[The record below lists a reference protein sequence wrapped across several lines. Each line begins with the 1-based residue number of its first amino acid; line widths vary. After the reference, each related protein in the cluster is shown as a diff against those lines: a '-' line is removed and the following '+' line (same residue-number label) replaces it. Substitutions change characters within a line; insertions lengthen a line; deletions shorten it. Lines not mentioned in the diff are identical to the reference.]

1 MVERKAT
8 HAGSW
13 YSADAKKLE
22 RELSKWFNNVNL
34 SSSKDSSYDYL
45 NLQLIPKAII
55 APHAGYKYCGQTAA
69 FAYKAMQPSQPKR
82 IFILGPSH
90 HVSLRGCA
98 LSSMSEYQTPLGNIK
113 IDGELTRELL
123 QTGRFT
129 QMSREVDEEEHS
141 LEMQLPFIFHVM
153 NGKQF
158 QIIPILVGSLDE
170 ELEKEYS
177 QILYKYFIEGESF
190 FIVSSDFCHWGTR
203 FSYTYRNKNL
213 EINESIRLLDEE
225 AMSIIKSLKPEK

>member
-69 FAYKAMQPSQPKR
+69 FAYKAMQPSQPC
-82 IFILGPSH
+82 
-90 HVSLRGCA
+90 V
-98 LSSMSEYQTPLGNIK
+98 
-113 IDGELTRELL
+113 LL
-123 QTGRFT
+123 KFKHWSVTVR
-129 QMSREVDEEEHS
+129 
-141 LEMQLPFIFHVM
+141 
-153 NGKQF
+153 
-158 QIIPILVGSLDE
+158 
-170 ELEKEYS
+170 
-177 QILYKYFIEGESF
+177 SF
-190 FIVSSDFCHWGTR
+190 FLYFLIA
-203 FSYTYRNKNL
+203 
-213 EINESIRLLDEE
+213 NEYLYWALL
-225 AMSIIKSLKPEK
+225 ITFL